1 MTENEITQNY
11 CKVSGIDVD
20 HQSNLRRFGNLF
32 CSDVLAV
39 WINMSNRDR
48 KEWDT

>member
-1 MTENEITQNY
+1 MTQNVINQNY
-11 CKVSGIDVD
+11 CEVTGIDVD
-20 HQSNLRRFGNLF
+20 PQSNLRRFGKLF
-32 CSDVLAV
+32 CSDVLAG